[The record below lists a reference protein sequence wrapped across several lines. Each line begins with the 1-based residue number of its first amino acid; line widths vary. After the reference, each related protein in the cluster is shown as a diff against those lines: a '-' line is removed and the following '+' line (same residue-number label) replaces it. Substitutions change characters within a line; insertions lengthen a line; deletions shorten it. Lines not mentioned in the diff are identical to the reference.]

1 MGILNVGKRERDEV
15 LWCRVFVP
23 PMLWSASQEG
33 NDVLKAHLTFPAS
46 SPTPTAQIPTHS
58 LNIYAL
64 SQRHSLVTVT
74 SFMTLRKKNHLL
86 HASVDE
92 RASST
97 KTFAHTSDKW
107 KINVAT
113 EFSEFVMNAYHQP
126 NKNTKADVMN
136 EIILEISFWSLIR
149 MPGLWI

>member
-1 MGILNVGKRERDEV
+1 MILRLDMVI
-15 LWCRVFVP
+15 F
-23 PMLWSASQEG
+23 Q
-33 NDVLKAHLTFPAS
+33 
-46 SPTPTAQIPTHS
+46 
-58 LNIYAL
+58 
-64 SQRHSLVTVT
+64 
-74 SFMTLRKKNHLL
+74 MTLRKKNHLL

-136 EIILEISFWSLIR
+136 EIILEISF
-149 MPGLWI
+149 